1 MYQTEA
7 IGNFEVDDKTLQIKF
22 LEVMILSEQKSY
34 TFAYSNTVDN
44 FNNDMPKFQE
54 SLDSFRILSQ
64 ESSIMTST
72 EMNHLKKAAAV

>member
-7 IGNFEVDDKTLQIKF
+7 IGNFEVDDKTLKIKF

-44 FNNDMPKFQE
+44 FNNDISKI
-54 SLDSFRILSQ
+54 SRILGFF
-64 ESSIMTST
+64 
-72 EMNHLKKAAAV
+72 